1 MTADEIIDV
10 AKQVIELESERRSIN
25 NDFEYMK
32 EKLGKFIESRI
43 DLIDISFNDGRGNEW
58 LYNNNTVSQDLK
70 SYIIQDYK
78 KLLNKKKE
86 ELDAIDKQISDLK
99 SKLEPSK

>member
-1 MTADEIIDV
+1 MSADEIIEI

-43 DLIDISFNDGRGNEW
+43 DLIDISFNDGDGNDW
-58 LYNNNTVSQDLK
+58 LYDTAISQDLK

>member
-1 MTADEIIDV
+1 MTADEIIGV

-32 EKLGKFIESRI
+32 EKFEKFIESQI
-43 DLIDISFNDGRGNEW
+43 DLIDISFFDGKGNEW
-58 LYNNNTVSQDLK
+58 LYDNAVGQDLK

-86 ELDAIDKQISDLK
+86 ELDSIDKQISDLK
-99 SKLEPSK
+99 LKLESSK

>member
-1 MTADEIIDV
+1 MTADEIIDI
-10 AKQVIELESERRSIN
+10 AKQVIELVSERNSIN

-32 EKLGKFIESRI
+32 RKLEKFIASKI
-43 DLIDISFNDGRGNEW
+43 DLIDISFNDGKGNKW
-58 LYNNNTVSQDLK
+58 LYDNAISQDLK

-86 ELDAIDKQISDLK
+86 EMDAIDKQISDLK

>member
-1 MTADEIIDV
+1 MTADEIIDI
-10 AKQVIELESERRSIN
+10 AKQVIELVSERNSIN

-32 EKLGKFIESRI
+32 GKLEKFIASKI
-43 DLIDISFNDGRGNEW
+43 DLIDISFNDGKGNEW
-58 LYNNNTVSQDLK
+58 LYDNAVSQDLK

-86 ELDAIDKQISDLK
+86 EMDAIDKQISDLK

>member
-1 MTADEIIDV
+1 MTADEIIGV

-32 EKLGKFIESRI
+32 EKLEKFIESQI
-43 DLIDISFNDGRGNEW
+43 DLIDISFFDGKGNEW
-58 LYNNNTVSQDLK
+58 LYDNAVGRDLK

-86 ELDAIDKQISDLK
+86 ELDSIDKQISDLK
-99 SKLEPSK
+99 LKLESSK

>member
-25 NDFEYMK
+25 DDFEYMK

-43 DLIDISFNDGRGNEW
+43 DLIDISFNDGNGNDW
-58 LYNNNTVSQDLK
+58 LYDAVISQDLK

-86 ELDAIDKQISDLK
+86 EMDAIDKQISDLK
-99 SKLEPSK
+99 SRLEPPK

>member
-1 MTADEIIDV
+1 MSADEIIEI

-43 DLIDISFNDGRGNEW
+43 DSIDISFNDGRGNDW
-58 LYNNNTVSQDLK
+58 LYDTAISQDLK

>member
-1 MTADEIIDV
+1 
-10 AKQVIELESERRSIN
+10 
-25 NDFEYMK
+25 MK

-43 DLIDISFNDGRGNEW
+43 DLIDISFNDGDGNDW
-58 LYNNNTVSQDLK
+58 LYDTTISQDLK

>member
-1 MTADEIIDV
+1 MTADEIIGV

-32 EKLGKFIESRI
+32 EKLEKFIESQI
-43 DLIDISFNDGRGNEW
+43 DLIDISFFDGKGNEW
-58 LYNNNTVSQDLK
+58 LYDNAVGQDLK

-86 ELDAIDKQISDLK
+86 ELDSIDKQISDLK
-99 SKLEPSK
+99 LKLESSK

>member
-1 MTADEIIDV
+1 MTADEIIGV

-32 EKLGKFIESRI
+32 EKLEKFIESQI
-43 DLIDISFNDGRGNEW
+43 DLIDISFFDGKGNEW
-58 LYNNNTVSQDLK
+58 LYDNAVGQDLK

-99 SKLEPSK
+99 LKLESSK

>member
-1 MTADEIIDV
+1 MTADGIIDI
-10 AKQVIELESERRSIN
+10 AKQVIELVSKRRSIN
-25 NDFEYMK
+25 DDFEYMK
-32 EKLGKFIESRI
+32 KKLEKFIESRI
-43 DLIDISFNDGRGNEW
+43 DLIDISFNDGRGNKW
-58 LYNNNTVSQDLK
+58 LYNNAVSQDLK

-86 ELDAIDKQISDLK
+86 EMDAIDKQISDLK

>member
-43 DLIDISFNDGRGNEW
+43 ELIDISFNDGNGNDW
-58 LYNNNTVSQDLK
+58 LYDNAISQDLK

-86 ELDAIDKQISDLK
+86 ELDAIDKQINDLK

>member
-1 MTADEIIDV
+1 MSADEIIEI
-10 AKQVIELESERRSIN
+10 AKQVITLETERRSIN

-32 EKLGKFIESRI
+32 EKLEKFIESRI

-58 LYNNNTVSQDLK
+58 LYDNAVSQDLK

-86 ELDAIDKQISDLK
+86 ELDTIDNQISGLK

>member
-1 MTADEIIDV
+1 MTADEIIGV

-25 NDFEYMK
+25 KDFEYMK
-32 EKLGKFIESRI
+32 GKLEKFIESQI
-43 DLIDISFNDGRGNEW
+43 DLIDISFFDGKGNEW
-58 LYNNNTVSQDLK
+58 LYDNAVGQDLK

-99 SKLEPSK
+99 LKLESSK

>member
-1 MTADEIIDV
+1 MTADEIIDI
-10 AKQVIELESERRSIN
+10 AKQVIVLESERRSVN
-25 NDFEYMK
+25 DDFEYMK

-58 LYNNNTVSQDLK
+58 LYDSTISQDLK

-78 KLLNKKKE
+78 KLLNNKKE
-86 ELDAIDKQISDLK
+86 ELDNLDKRINELK

>member
-1 MTADEIIDV
+1 MTADEIIGV

-32 EKLGKFIESRI
+32 EKLEKFIESQI
-43 DLIDISFNDGRGNEW
+43 DLIDISFFDGKGNEW
-58 LYNNNTVSQDLK
+58 LYDNAVDQDLK

-86 ELDAIDKQISDLK
+86 ELDSIDKQISDLK
-99 SKLEPSK
+99 LKLESSK

>member
-1 MTADEIIDV
+1 MTADEIIGV

-32 EKLGKFIESRI
+32 GKLEKFIESQI
-43 DLIDISFNDGRGNEW
+43 DLIDISFFDGKGNEW
-58 LYNNNTVSQDLK
+58 LYDNAVGQDLK

-99 SKLEPSK
+99 LKLESSK

>member
-1 MTADEIIDV
+1 MSADEIIEI

-43 DLIDISFNDGRGNEW
+43 DLIDISFNDGRGNDW
-58 LYNNNTVSQDLK
+58 LYDNAISQDLK

>member
-1 MTADEIIDV
+1 MTADEIIGV

-32 EKLGKFIESRI
+32 EKLERFIESRI
-43 DLIDISFNDGRGNEW
+43 DLIDISFFDGKGNEW
-58 LYNNNTVSQDLK
+58 LYDNAVGQDLK

-99 SKLEPSK
+99 SKLESSK

>member
-25 NDFEYMK
+25 DDFEYMK

-43 DLIDISFNDGRGNEW
+43 DLIDISFNDGDGNDW
-58 LYNNNTVSQDLK
+58 LYNNTVSQDLK

-86 ELDAIDKQISDLK
+86 ELDAIDKRINDLK
-99 SKLEPSK
+99 LKLEPSE